1 MIHAVIM
8 AGGKGTRLWPQSR
21 ENMPKQLWE
30 FFHQK
35 SLLQDTVERIAPL
48 IPPERVFVVTGEN
61 IYQQICDQLSHV
73 PTSNILLEPVGRNTA
88 PCVGLAAVYINDPD
102 ACMLVLPSD
111 HVIGERPEFMRL
123 LQLAVE
129 VASEGEHLVTFGIHP
144 TAPETGFGYI
154 QRGALYRDGVYAVRR
169 FTEKPDSET
178 ANMFLQ
184 SGEYSWNSGMF
195 IWKVSTL
202 LKAIE
207 RFLPELYQGLMRI
220 KSVIGTLDEQRVVAE
235 VFSGLPSV
243 SIDYGIMEKAESTF
257 VIPAAFAWNDVG
269 SWAALPEVW
278 DTNHDGNTLKGN
290 VVALESHNNIAY
302 TDDGLISL
310 VGVQDLVVVKV
321 QDSVLV
327 CRRDYAQK
335 VKEMVDE
342 LQRRGMTQ
350 YL

>member
-35 SLLQDTVERIAPL
+35 SLLQDTVERISPL

-61 IYQQICDQLSHV
+61 IYQQTCDQLAHV

-88 PCVGLAAVYINDPD
+88 PCVGLAAIYINDPD

-111 HVIGERPEFMRL
+111 HVIGERQEFIRL
-123 LQLAVE
+123 LKLAVD

-154 QRGALYRDGVYAVRR
+154 QRGERYRDEVFAVRR
-169 FTEKPDSET
+169 FTEKPDSNT
-178 ANMFLQ
+178 ANAFLK

-202 LKAIE
+202 LNAIK
-207 RFLPELYQGLMRI
+207 RFLPELHQGLMRI
-220 KSVIGTLDEQRVVAE
+220 QSVIGTLDEQRVIAE
-235 VFSGLPSV
+235 VFSGLTPV

-257 VIPAAFAWNDVG
+257 VIPADFAWNDVG

-278 DTNHDGNTLKGN
+278 DTNHEGNTLKGN
-290 VVALESHNNIAY
+290 VVALESRNNIAY
-302 TDDGLISL
+302 ADDGLISL
-310 VGVQDLVVVKV
+310 VGVHDLVVVKV
-321 QDSVLV
+321 EERVLV
-327 CRRDYAQK
+327 CHRDYAQR
-335 VKEMVDE
+335 VKEMVEE

>member
-48 IPPERVFVVTGEN
+48 IPPERVLVVTGEN
-61 IYQQICDQLSHV
+61 IYQQICEQLSDV
-73 PTSNILLEPVGRNTA
+73 PTRNIVLEPVGRNTA
-88 PCVGLAAVYINDPD
+88 PCVGLAALYIDDPD
-102 ACMLVLPSD
+102 ACMLVLPAD
-111 HVIGERPEFMRL
+111 HVIREREELTRL
-123 LQLAVE
+123 LNVAVE
-129 VASEGEHLVTFGIHP
+129 VASAGEHFVTFGIHP

-154 QRGALYRDGVYAVRR
+154 QRGGQHRDGVYAVRR
-169 FTEKPDSET
+169 FTEKPDADT
-178 ANMFLQ
+178 AQMFLE
-184 SGEYSWNSGMF
+184 SGEYYWNSGMF

-202 LKAIE
+202 LRAIE
-207 RFLPELYQGLMRI
+207 RFLPELHQGLMRI
-220 KSVIGTLDEQRVVAE
+220 KAAIGTSDERRMIADVFAE
-235 VFSGLPSV
+235 LKPV

-257 VIPAAFAWNDVG
+257 VIPATFAWNDVG

-278 DTNHDGNTLKGN
+278 DTNHEGNTLKGN
-290 VVALESHNNIAY
+290 VVALESRNNIAY
-302 TDDGLISL
+302 ADDGLISL
-310 VGVQDLVVVKV
+310 VGVNDLVVVKV
-321 QDSVLV
+321 RETVLV
-327 CRRDYAQK
+327 CHRDYAQK

-342 LQRRGMTQ
+342 LQRRGLTQ